1 MIQGCFQL
9 TFTCQ
14 CFDLDQAFESTQAHS
29 DTHHRPIGR
38 TNIKKIFTL
47 YCIFVES
54 SGIRYNKRCLCRL
67 MRGTENPNSRSLACP
82 PMHDA
87 EIASR
92 QEAVM
97 KGRWKRLIQA
107 KPERENKRDGRGIE
121 GKKTTKSKKNPLSRE
136 YGICTSFSSYSAV
149 MSCWH
154 MCDLAVF
161 GEP

>member
-1 MIQGCFQL
+1 
-9 TFTCQ
+9 
-14 CFDLDQAFESTQAHS
+14 
-29 DTHHRPIGR
+29 
-38 TNIKKIFTL
+38 
-47 YCIFVES
+47 
-54 SGIRYNKRCLCRL
+54 
-67 MRGTENPNSRSLACP
+67 
-82 PMHDA
+82 MHDA

-161 GEP
+161 GKPQFHITTQPMHPFFFFGSSSSLSKSGTRGVGLCGVVMSFSDVELVVGKIGRVAMVGVMR